1 MAALANQVHSR
12 AQLIGAR
19 IGWNP
24 IDAAAQPPTGTR
36 ERVLN
41 LSALDLLTSSASV
54 CRY

>member
-1 MAALANQVHSR
+1 MQQRSLQQV
-12 AQLIGAR
+12 
-19 IGWNP
+19 
-24 IDAAAQPPTGTR
+24 R